1 MTSISYQKILDR
13 FAKHFSYHISLS
25 YDDRLGWCVELV
37 QDISPYSDIDDSGLL
52 FFFGGKSCYE
62 VSRHAKLD
70 LESEAIEEACKKYV
84 LELVLDPTR
93 TAVSVIDPLDYPRGS
108 VEALLVF
115 LDLCQD

>member
-13 FAKHFSYHISLS
+13 FAKHFFYHISLS
-25 YDDRLGWCVELV
+25 YDDRFGWYVRLV
-37 QDISPYSDIDDSGLL
+37 QDNSPYTDIDDSGVM

-62 VSRHAKLD
+62 VMRCAKSD

-93 TAVSVIDPLDYPRGS
+93 TTMSAMNDPLDYPKGS
-108 VEALLVF
+108 IEALMIF
-115 LDLCQD
+115 LDLC